1 MTEQEKRR
9 RRREM
14 ERRMRSRETAR
25 RAEEHGGTLA
35 FRTYVSAVLVGGC
48 LLISL
53 FDSASSQAVC
63 QQIRKSIAAQFSAEQ
78 MKGWKEQAE
87 AFWEQKGLSL
97 PVFKRENAPE
107 QKVYLPDTEET
118 EDLEKTEES
127 P

>member
-25 RAEEHGGTLA
+25 RTEERGGVFA
-35 FRTYVSAVLVGGC
+35 FRVYVSAVLVGGC

-53 FDSASSQAVC
+53 FDSASSEQVC
-63 QQIRKSIAAQFSAEQ
+63 QTIRQSISAQLSAEQ
-78 MKGWKEQAE
+78 VQNWWAKAE
-87 AFWEQKGLSL
+87 AYLQQQAFSL
-97 PVFKRENAPE
+97 PVWIGDSQE
-107 QKVYLPDTEET
+107 QQETQEEGQIYPPDTER
-118 EDLEKTEES
+118 S

>member
-1 MTEQEKRR
+1 MTEQEKRQ

-14 ERRMRSRETAR
+14 ERRMRSREAAR
-25 RAEEHGGTLA
+25 RTEVRSSTLA

-63 QQIRKSIAAQFSAEQ
+63 ERIRQTIASQISVEQ
-78 MKGWKEQAE
+78 MRIWQEKAE
-87 AFWEQKGLSL
+87 AFLERSGLSL
-97 PVFKRENAPE
+97 PVFQSESETQAKE
-107 QKVYLPDTEET
+107 KIYLPDTEE
-118 EDLEKTEES
+118 S

>member
-25 RAEEHGGTLA
+25 RTEERSGLLA
-35 FRTYVSAVLVGGC
+35 FRTYVSAVLVGGV

-63 QQIRKSIAAQFSAEQ
+63 QRIRETISAQISIEQ
-78 MKGWKEQAE
+78 VQGWQERVE
-87 AFWEQKGLSL
+87 AFLQKHELSL
-97 PVFKRENAPE
+97 PVFKGGNETE
-107 QKVYLPDTEET
+107 EQEEQEDQKVYLPDTEE
-118 EDLEKTEES
+118 S

>member
-25 RAEEHGGTLA
+25 RTEERSGLLA

-63 QQIRKSIAAQFSAEQ
+63 QRIRETISAQISIEQVQGWQERAET
-78 MKGWKEQAE
+78 
-87 AFWEQKGLSL
+87 FLQKYELSL
-97 PVFKRENAPE
+97 PVFKERNETEEQEEQEE
-107 QKVYLPDTEET
+107 QKVYLPDTEE
-118 EDLEKTEES
+118 S